1 METAPKA
8 KQEPGES
15 PGEKEHTVAL
25 NQLTLEVLSYLVRAS
40 LCLIPVYLVGYLGFS
55 VSWVLIGL
63 FLWMWWKKNKNW
75 KQSRLAAAYELLED
89 EVGAISRGLQVQ
101 QLPAWVHFPD
111 VERVEWLNKILG
123 QVWPYFGMYMEK
135 MFQEQVEPSIR
146 GSNIHL
152 RAFTFT
158 KLNFGEKAPRIHG
171 VKVYTKQVDKR
182 EVILDLQICYIGDC
196 EINVEVKKL
205 CKAGVKGIQIHGTLR
220 VILAPLLS
228 QLPFVGAVTMFFIQK
243 PHLEINWT
251 GLTNLLE
258 IPGVSDMSDDMIVNI
273 IASYLV
279 LPNRF
284 TIPLSNELNV
294 AQLRFPLPHGVLRV
308 HVFEA
313 EDLIP
318 KDTYLRGI
326 IKGKSDPYTV
336 VRVGTQMFRTKTI
349 KENLNPKWHEMF
361 EFVVHEVPGQD
372 LEVDLYDEDP
382 DKDDFLGSLLI
393 CLGGVMEDRV
403 VDEWFPLSDVASG
416 QVHLKLE
423 WFSLVTDQA
432 KLCESTNGLSTAML
446 IVYLDCAYNLPN
458 NYFDYTNNQY
468 STKKMKNSNYVK
480 KMDTEPNP
488 YALLTVGSKT
498 MKSKIYC
505 LSRNPVWEQAFA
517 FFIQNVHGEQ
527 LHIEVKD
534 DERHCAL
541 GILDIPVQRLL
552 KDTDLTLD
560 QKFQLENSG
569 PDSVIKMKIVLRIL
583 CIEDPDPDSIY
594 TGVNALKQGPISIRR
609 TGTQSKHPSVSL
621 RNNEAPKTLPNNMD
635 TSNPET
641 KPVGKESVT
650 EPNKLVAEK
659 NIARNAVQGTRT
671 PTASLTPTPSL
682 TPTASLTPNLRRLKK
697 FAPSLASLNS
707 VASSFMDAS
716 DLTNNADLNGVLLGE
731 IQLTVRY
738 ASLRQSLIILV
749 NGCRN
754 LIQCSDNGADPYV
767 RIYLL
772 PERRWTNRKKTTVKK
787 KTLNP
792 QYDEKFEFFVTMDDV
807 KKRSLDVAVKNHR
820 SFGSH
825 ERKEMGKVLVDLSKE
840 DLSKGFTQWFELTFN
855 GEPRS

>member
-1 METAPKA
+1 MEAAPKGSPA
-8 KQEPGES
+8 GDKEP
-15 PGEKEHTVAL
+15 AAAA
-25 NQLTLEVLSYLVRAS
+25 NQLGLEALSYLARAV
-40 LCLIPVYLVGYLGFS
+40 LYLLPVYAVGYLGFS
-55 VSWVLIGL
+55 VSWVLLGL
-63 FLWMWWKKNKNW
+63 LLWMWWKRNKKW
-75 KQSRLAAAYELLED
+75 KESRLAAAYELLED
-89 EVGAISRGLQVQ
+89 EQGVISRGLQVQ

-111 VERVEWLNKILG
+111 IERVEWLNKVLG

-158 KLNFGEKAPRIHG
+158 KLNFGEKSPRING

-196 EINVEVKKL
+196 EINVEVKTL
-205 CKAGVKGIQIHGTLR
+205 CKAGVKGVQVHGTLR

-228 QLPFVGAVTMFFIQK
+228 QVPFVGAVTMFFIQK

-258 IPGVSDMSDDMIVNI
+258 IPGVSDMSDGMIVDL

-284 TIPLSNELNV
+284 TFPLSDQLNV

-336 VRVGTQMFRTKTI
+336 VRVGTQTFRTKTI

-382 DKDDFLGSLLI
+382 DKDDFLGSLVI
-393 CLGGVMEDRV
+393 CLEGVMKDKV

-423 WFSLVTDQA
+423 WFSLVTDQE
-432 KLCESTNGLSTAML
+432 KLREPKNSLSTGML

-458 NYFDYTNNQY
+458 NYFDYTNSEY
-468 STKKMKNSNYVK
+468 SARKMKNITYIK
-480 KMDTEPNP
+480 TMDADPNSVCT
-488 YALLTVGSKT
+488 LTVGSKT
-498 MKSKIYC
+498 MKSKMNC

-517 FFIQNVHGEQ
+517 FFIQNVHAEQ
-527 LHIEVKD
+527 LHVEVKD

-541 GILDIPVQRLL
+541 GILDIPVHRLL
-552 KDTDLTLD
+552 KDTDMTLD
-560 QKFQLENSG
+560 QKFQLESSG
-569 PDSVIKMKIVLRIL
+569 PDSFIKMKIVLRIL

-594 TGVNALKQGPISIRR
+594 TGVNALKQGPIPVRKI
-609 TGTQSKHPSVSL
+609 GTQNKYHSASP
-621 RNNEAPKTLPNNMD
+621 RNKEAPKTILNNNKE
-635 TSNPET
+635 TSSLEN
-641 KPVGKESVT
+641 KPIRKESVP
-650 EPNKLVAEK
+650 EPIKQVAEK
-659 NIARNAVQGTRT
+659 NIEPKQHTTQGSRT
-671 PTASLTPTPSL
+671 SSI
-682 TPTASLTPNLRRLKK
+682 SMTPNLRHLRK

-707 VASSFMDAS
+707 VASSFLDAS
-716 DLTNNADLNGVLLGE
+716 DLTNSANFNGVLMGE
-731 IQLTVRY
+731 IQLTIRY
-738 ASLRQSLIILV
+738 ASLRQCLIVLV
-749 NGCRN
+749 NGCRS
-754 LIQCSDNGADPYV
+754 LIQCSGHGADPYV

-772 PERRWTNRKKTTVKK
+772 PDRRWANRKKTTVKK

-807 KKRSLDVAVKNHR
+807 KKRSLDVAVKNHK
-820 SFGSH
+820 SFASH

-855 GEPRS
+855 GQPRSLSPSHR